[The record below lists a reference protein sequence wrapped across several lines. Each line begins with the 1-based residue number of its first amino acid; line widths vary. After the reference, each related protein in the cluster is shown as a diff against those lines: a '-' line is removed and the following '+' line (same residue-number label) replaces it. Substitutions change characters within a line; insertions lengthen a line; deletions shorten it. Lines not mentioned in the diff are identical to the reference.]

1 MSSSAEP
8 VDVVLVGGGIMSA
21 TLAALL
27 SELEPSWRIEV
38 VERLDGIAL
47 ESTDA
52 WNNAGTGH
60 AALCELNYTPE
71 RPDGSIDI
79 AKAVTIN
86 EQFQLSTELWDHL
99 REAGMLPDDGY
110 RSPVPHLTFVRGE
123 DDVDYLRR
131 RHAALTAHPRFAHL
145 EYTEDPETIA
155 QWAPLVM
162 EGRHP
167 GEPVA
172 ATRASD
178 GLDVDYGALAR
189 HLVDAVVA
197 RGAHVR
203 LQHEVRRIRR
213 RRDGGWRLHLVDR
226 SWNASPRRT
235 TLDARFVF
243 IGAGGGALRLLQS
256 SGIDEIRGYGGF
268 PISGQFLR
276 TTDPA
281 LVGQHRA
288 KVYGKAAVGSP
299 PMSVPHLDTRV
310 VGGSPAL
317 LFGPYAGWSMKFL
330 KQGSWTD
337 LLRTVRPGNLVPLV
351 AVALHNLDLL
361 KYLVTEVLATRG
373 ARMRTLRAFMPTA
386 RDSSWELITAGQRV
400 QVIKRGR
407 GGGVLEFGTELV
419 TAADGSIAGLL
430 GASPGASTA
439 ASAMLDLLHRCF
451 PQRYAAWEPEL
462 ERMMPSLAQD
472 GPAATDAGAA
482 HADPDL
488 ETDDPTEPG
497 AAAPA
502 DAADAAGTA
511 DANPAGATPGGP
523 DEAAD
528 AAPRARTTGRRPAR
542 PTLPRRRD
550 TPVA

>member
-1 MSSSAEP
+1 
-8 VDVVLVGGGIMSA
+8 MSA
-21 TLAALL
+21 TLATLL
-27 SELEPSWRIEV
+27 SELEPTWRIEV
-38 VERLDGIAL
+38 VERLDAVAA

-71 RPDGSIDI
+71 RADGSIDI

-86 EQFQLSTELWDHL
+86 EQFALSLELWDHL
-99 REAGMLPDDGY
+99 RAAGRLPDDGF

-123 DDVDYLRR
+123 RDVDYLRR

-145 EYTEDPETIA
+145 RFTDDPGTIA
-155 QWAPLVM
+155 EWAPLVM
-162 EGRHP
+162 EQRHP
-167 GEPVA
+167 DEPVA
-172 ATRASD
+172 ATRADD
-178 GLDVDYGALAR
+178 GLDVDFGALTR
-189 HLVDAVVA
+189 HLVADLQA
-197 RGAHVR
+197 RGATVR

-213 RRDGGWRLHLVDR
+213 RRDGTWRLHLVDR
-226 SWNASPRRT
+226 AWNASPRRT

-256 SGIDEIRGYGGF
+256 SGIDEIKGYGGF

-281 LVGQHRA
+281 LVERHRA

-310 VGGSPAL
+310 VGGTPAL

-330 KQGSWTD
+330 KHGTWMD
-337 LLRTVRPGNLVPLV
+337 LVRTIRPSNLVPLV

-361 KYLVTEVLATRG
+361 KYLVTEVLATRE
-373 ARMRTLRAFMPTA
+373 ARMRTLRGFMPSA
-386 RDSSWELITAGQRV
+386 RERSWEMITAGQRV

-439 ASAMLDLLHRCF
+439 ASAMLDLLRRCF
-451 PQRYAAWEPEL
+451 PDRYAGWRPEL
-462 ERMMPSLAQD
+462 ERMMPSLA
-472 GPAATDAGAA
+472 GPAGTAADADAP

-488 ETDDPTEPG
+488 GTRDPAEPG
-497 AAAPA
+497 AADAGPAGAGSAGAGSAAPDA
-502 DAADAAGTA
+502 AAPDAADPGPAATR
-511 DANPAGATPGGP
+511 PA
-523 DEAAD
+523 
-528 AAPRARTTGRRPAR
+528 GRRPSR
-542 PTLPRRRD
+542 PSPPRRRD

>member
-21 TLAALL
+21 TLATLL
-27 SELEPSWRIEV
+27 SELEPTWRIEV
-38 VERLDGIAL
+38 VERLDAVAR

-71 RPDGSIDI
+71 RADGTIDI
-79 AKAVTIN
+79 SKAVTIN
-86 EQFQLSTELWDHL
+86 EQFALSCELWDHL
-99 REAGMLPDDGY
+99 RGTGRLPDDGF
-110 RSPVPHLTFVRGE
+110 RSPVPHLTFVRGAR
-123 DDVDYLRR
+123 DVDYLRR
-131 RHAALTAHPRFAHL
+131 RHAALREHPRFAHL
-145 EYTEDPETIA
+145 EYTDDPATIA
-155 QWAPLVM
+155 AWAPLVM
-162 EGRHP
+162 EQRHP

-172 ATRASD
+172 ATRADD
-178 GLDVDYGALAR
+178 GLDVDYGALTR
-189 HLVDAVVA
+189 HMVDDLVA
-197 RGAHVR
+197 RGARVR
-203 LQHEVRRIRR
+203 LQHEVRRVRR
-213 RRDGGWRLHLVDR
+213 RPDGTWRLHLADR
-226 SWNASPRRT
+226 SWNASPRRS

-256 SGIDEIRGYGGF
+256 SGIAEIKGYGGF
-268 PISGQFLR
+268 PISGEFLR
-276 TTDPA
+276 TTDPE
-281 LVGQHRA
+281 LVGRHRA

-310 VGGSPAL
+310 VGGTPAL

-330 KQGSWTD
+330 KHGTWLD
-337 LLRTVRPGNLVPLV
+337 LVRTIRPSNLVPLV

-361 KYLVTEVLATRG
+361 KYLVTEVLASRE
-373 ARMRTLRAFMPTA
+373 ARMRTLRAFMPSA
-386 RDSSWELITAGQRV
+386 RDGSWELITAGQRV

-439 ASAMLDLLHRCF
+439 ASAMLDLLQRCF
-451 PQRYAAWEPEL
+451 PDRYAGWRPHL
-462 ERMMPSLAQD
+462 ERMMPSLA
-472 GPAATDAGAA
+472 GPAQAAADADAP

-488 ETDDPTEPG
+488 DTDDPAEPG
-497 AAAPA
+497 AAAPSA
-502 DAADAAGTA
+502 PEPGT
-511 DANPAGATPGGP
+511 GTPS
-523 DEAAD
+523 
-528 AAPRARTTGRRPAR
+528 APEPGTGTGTRRPSR
-542 PTLPRRRD
+542 PAAPRRRD